1 MTTHAASISNR
12 LRGAPIPKLSPATRV
27 GLTQVEPMTRIS
39 LTQVKPMT
47 GSEVGL
53 TQAEPMIGSGVDLT
67 QAETVSV
74 QAQAFQRAIKKET
87 L

>member
-12 LRGAPIPKLSPATRV
+12 LRGAPIPKLSPGTRV

-53 TQAEPMIGSGVDLT
+53 TQAEPMTGSGVDLT
-67 QAETVSV
+67 QAETVSI